1 MDFLSDTPR
10 ASVIQVTP
18 ELARQLLDK
27 SPGNRRMRP
36 WYIDQL
42 GAAMKSGDWLVTSQG
57 IGIDS
62 NGQLRDAHHRLT
74 ACVSSQS
81 SFPSVIAWGL
91 HPHCYQVIDRGL
103 ARDYSDV
110 LNEPK
115 HIAEV
120 LRLATSICHK
130 TTHPTVKQIEPYQ
143 DAGLSSALDA
153 LHKCCPTKTKY
164 YSSAPVRLAAVVTI
178 MNGGDADYVN
188 QQYKAL
194 VLADYDHM
202 SSASKALTRQVTQSC
217 NTGASVGGSNESKDK
232 LARALKVFD
241 KDCQYVSKIQISD
254 ASRDSAIEFVRSV
267 LNRSVTEHFS
277 K

>member
-1 MDFLSDTPR
+1 MDFLSDTPQ
-10 ASVIQVTP
+10 ASVVEVTP
-18 ELARQLLDK
+18 ELAQQLIDT
-27 SPGNRRMRP
+27 SPGNRRMRS

-74 ACVSSQS
+74 ACVYHQS
-81 SFPSVIAWGL
+81 PFPSVIAWGL
-91 HPHCYQVIDRGL
+91 HPDCYQVIDRGL

-110 LNEPK
+110 LNQPK

-120 LRLATSICHK
+120 LRLGTSICQK
-130 TTHPTVKQIEPYQ
+130 TTRPTAKQIQPYQ
-143 DAGLSSALDA
+143 EAGLASALDA
-153 LHKCCPTKTKY
+153 LNKCCPTRVKY
-164 YSSAPVRLAAVVTI
+164 FSSAPVRLAAAVTI

-194 VLADYDHM
+194 VLADYDSM
-202 SSASKALTRQVTQSC
+202 SSASKALTRQVTQAS
-217 NTGASVGGSNESKDK
+217 NIGASVGGSNESKDK
-232 LARALKVFD
+232 LARALKAFD

-254 ASRDSAIEFVRSV
+254 ASKDSAIEFVRSV
-267 LNRSVTEHFS
+267 LNNSVAEHFS